1 MRELQLRFE
10 NERSQFEIEF
20 RRVSESNEAKSREIE
35 ELRLNIA
42 QFSKK
47 MQEYSGLADKYE
59 EDQAKIVMA
68 TEEI

>member
-1 MRELQLRFE
+1 M
-10 NERSQFEIEF
+10 
-20 RRVSESNEAKSREIE
+20 RRVNDINDAKNKEIE
-35 ELRLNIA
+35 ELRLNIG
-42 QFSKK
+42 QFSRK